1 MNPIKLLSAIIVAG
15 TFAACSPS
23 PLPDPSPVTPPE
35 TTAPGTPD
43 SSTPGTTDP
52 QPPVV
57 VDPNPPVV
65 QPPVVTMPPQPTA
78 PNPPVVQPPVVQ
90 PPVNCIQTCRYTVTD
105 VAEANSLTLSKLNG
119 AGEIY
124 GIRNVKPVIYSNGVF
139 TDLPTPPDINES
151 QTRADETD
159 RYQVTVN
166 QNGDYL
172 IAKRIINTAFT
183 NVRYHTWFHRKGSP
197 ENAFI
202 YKGNTH
208 GIAMSEA
215 GHNLSDDVKRAIG
228 NTPSLGINSVIPTMI
243 WNVNTNVD
251 TPISGPRYLKAINDS
266 GVAVGQ
272 DVGPSNAQPVKWQNG
287 VTTRL
292 GSLDPSGASEGIA
305 NDINNDGVIVGHSR
319 ASGKVR
325 AFRYFNGAAGLR
337 MALMGDA
344 GCQSTDAIAI
354 NTAGDSVL
362 NGTGCPNSTTS
373 GNAALLNRP
382 GFTQNLN
389 DFISRDDGWE
399 LTTVIDINDRGQILG
414 LGKRNGVNKYFRL
427 NPI

>member
-1 MNPIKLLSAIIVAG
+1 MNSFKLLSTIIAAG
-15 TFAACSPS
+15 TLAACSPS
-23 PLPDPSPVTPPE
+23 PLPVPNPVTQE

-43 SSTPGTTDP
+43 SSNPGTTDP
-52 QPPVV
+52 NPPVV

-65 QPPVVTMPPQPTA
+65 QPPVVITPPQPTA
-78 PNPPVVQPPVVQ
+78 PNPPVVQAAPA
-90 PPVNCIQTCRYTVTD
+90 NCLDTCRYTVTD

-119 AGEIY
+119 AGEIF

-139 TDLPTPPDINES
+139 TDLPTPPDLNES

-166 QNGDYL
+166 QFGDYL
-172 IAKRIINTAFT
+172 IAKRIVNNAGT

-228 NTPSLGINSVIPTMI
+228 NTPSLGINSVIPRMI
-243 WNVNTNVD
+243 WNVNTNID
-251 TPISGPRYLKAINDS
+251 TPISGPRFLKAINDS

-305 NDINNDGVIVGHSR
+305 NDINNDGVIIGHSIV
-319 ASGKVR
+319 AGKLR
-325 AFRYFNGAAGLR
+325 AFRHFNGDDGLK
-337 MALMGDA
+337 MYPMSNGS
-344 GCQSTDAIAI
+344 CQTTNAIAI
-354 NTAGDSVL
+354 NTAGASVL
-362 NGTGCPNSTTS
+362 NGTGCPNSTTNS
-373 GNAALLNRP
+373 TALVNSALGR
-382 GFTQNLN
+382 TENLN
-389 DFISRDDGWE
+389 NFISRDDGWE
-399 LTTVIDINDRGQILG
+399 LTNVIDINDRGQILG
-414 LGKRNGVNKYFRL
+414 LGKRNGVIKYFRL